1 MTGQINLSKTRESQP
16 AFSACFPKL
25 IIFSFVARC
34 CGSNDIQNLQLLC
47 LECHRKRDN
56 NI

>member
-1 MTGQINLSKTRESQP
+1 M
-16 AFSACFPKL
+16 

-56 NI
+56 NIIIISP